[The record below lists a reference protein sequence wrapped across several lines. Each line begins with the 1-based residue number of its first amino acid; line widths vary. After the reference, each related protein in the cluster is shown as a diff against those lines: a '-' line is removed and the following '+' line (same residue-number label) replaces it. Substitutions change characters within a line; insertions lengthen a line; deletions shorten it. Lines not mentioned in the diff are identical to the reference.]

1 MPNFQDFLEY
11 SDQAELLHR
20 GLQGLEDLSIDV
32 SGASFAGLNTLSR
45 IIENGLLW
53 RELEENLAQPIWLSL
68 VKNEGE

>member
-53 RELEENLAQPIWLSL
+53 RELEENLAQPS
-68 VKNEGE
+68 